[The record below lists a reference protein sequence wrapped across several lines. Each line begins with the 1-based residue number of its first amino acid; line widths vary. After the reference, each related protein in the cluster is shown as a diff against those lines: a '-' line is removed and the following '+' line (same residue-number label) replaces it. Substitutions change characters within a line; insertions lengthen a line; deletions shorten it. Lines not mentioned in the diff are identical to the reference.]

1 MRIEVSYTK
10 IKYRHYLTL
19 KLHVPNRTAVDNIC
33 IYFFIFFVVS
43 RSWHFMQIVCLA
55 DDSHKNSRLMFDE
68 KNIKKIGML
77 SAQQID
83 DIFPRT

>member
-1 MRIEVSYTK
+1 
-10 IKYRHYLTL
+10 
-19 KLHVPNRTAVDNIC
+19 
-33 IYFFIFFVVS
+33 
-43 RSWHFMQIVCLA
+43 MQIVCLA